1 MFCDKCG
8 KQNLENTRFCSSCG
22 HAIGSALAS
31 EIGVRAASEMR
42 RHTTSFINTF
52 FSGFD
57 VMVIP
62 RIITLVY
69 KLMLILVLLSAIV
82 GILMSL
88 YLAADAHGGESVI
101 ILLVGIL
108 GNIIVTICWIVFA
121 RFICELTI
129 VQFKIQEALQ
139 DIREQTAK

>member
-22 HAIGSALAS
+22 HAIGSSMAS

-69 KLMLILVLLSAIV
+69 KLILTLALLSAIV

-88 YLAADAHGGESVI
+88 YLAADANGGESLL

-129 VQFKIQEALQ
+129 VQFKIHEALQ
-139 DIREQTAK
+139 DIREQTVK